1 MNGHFLMFHKMPD
14 TFDEALSR
22 EMIKRFHY
30 ELKSAVVED
39 RANGYAIGDYKQ
51 RPNMTGI

>member
-1 MNGHFLMFHKMPD
+1 MNGHFWMFHKMPD

-51 RPNMTGI
+51 RPNMIGI